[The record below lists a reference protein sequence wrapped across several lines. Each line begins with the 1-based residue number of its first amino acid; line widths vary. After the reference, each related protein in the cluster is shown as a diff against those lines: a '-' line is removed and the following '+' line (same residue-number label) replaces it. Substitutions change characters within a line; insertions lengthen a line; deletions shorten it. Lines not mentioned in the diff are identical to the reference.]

1 MFLTPGI
8 ILKAYKKGLFP
19 MSESYYDPYIYWV
32 DPNER
37 GIINLQ
43 DFRLPKSL
51 KKILKKKKFTIKVN
65 SRFKSVINLCAKNQ
79 YRHSTWIN
87 NQIIDN
93 YTELFHKGIAKSVEC
108 YDREKL
114 VGGLYGIV
122 LGKIFCG
129 ESMFSLRENASK
141 IAMVYLA
148 AFLKQGS
155 FNIIDT
161 QFYSEHLR
169 QFGTKRINKNEYKSI
184 LKKNST
190 ENLTFPEKLKHNIFE
205 YF

>member
-1 MFLTPGI
+1 M
-8 ILKAYKKGLFP
+8 
-19 MSESYYDPYIYWV
+19 
-32 DPNER
+32 
-37 GIINLQ
+37 
-43 DFRLPKSL
+43 
-51 KKILKKKKFTIKVN
+51 
-65 SRFKSVINLCAKNQ
+65 
-79 YRHSTWIN
+79 
-87 NQIIDN
+87 
-93 YTELFHKGIAKSVEC
+93 
-108 YDREKL
+108 

>member
-37 GIINLQ
+37 GIIDLQ

-51 KKILKKKKFTIKVN
+51 KKILKKKFTIKVN
-65 SRFKSVINLCAKNQ
+65 SRFESVINLCAKNQ

-114 VGGLYGIV
+114 IGGLYGIV
-122 LGKIFCG
+122 LGKYFVVKVCLVSEKMQVKLPWYI
-129 ESMFSLRENASK
+129 L
-141 IAMVYLA
+141 LL
-148 AFLKQGS
+148 FLKQGS

-169 QFGTKRINKNEYKSI
+169 QFGTKRINKNEYKNI

-190 ENLTFPEKLKHNIFE
+190 ENLTFPEKIKT
-205 YF
+205 

>member
-19 MSESYYDPYIYWV
+19 MSESYYDPYIHWV
-32 DPNER
+32 NPTER
-37 GIINLQ
+37 GIINLS
-43 DFRLPKSL
+43 DFRFPKSL
-51 KKILKKKKFTIKVN
+51 KKILKKKEFTIKVN
-65 SRFKSVINLCAKNQ
+65 KRFECVINLCAKNR
-79 YRHSTWIN
+79 YRHDTWIN

-108 YDREKL
+108 YHQNKL
-114 VGGLYGIV
+114 VGGLYGII
-122 LGKIFCG
+122 LGRIFCG

-148 AFLKQGS
+148 AYLKEGS

-161 QFYSEHLR
+161 QFYSEHLK
-169 QFGTKRINKNEYKSI
+169 QFGTRKINKNQYVNLLE
-184 LKKNST
+184 KNTSD
-190 ENLTFPEKLKHNIFE
+190 NLIFPEKLKHSIIE